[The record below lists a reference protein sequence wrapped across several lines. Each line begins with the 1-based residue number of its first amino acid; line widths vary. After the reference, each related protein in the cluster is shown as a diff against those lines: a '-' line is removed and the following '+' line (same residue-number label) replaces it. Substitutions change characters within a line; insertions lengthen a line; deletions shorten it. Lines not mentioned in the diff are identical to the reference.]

1 MSFILN
7 ASPGQT
13 ATIVFQTLD
22 GYGQRADGY
31 APPVITRII
40 FPNLSLASGYPQN
53 MTRLDVGLYNFKIV
67 LPPLAT
73 SVGSYIVD
81 VTYFDPTTMLIQMTF
96 FQIVVSAPFGQ
107 YSATTF

>member
-13 ATIVFQTLD
+13 VTLVFQTLD

-31 APPVITRII
+31 APPAITRII

-53 MTRLDVGLYNFKIV
+53 MTRLDVGLYNFKVI
-67 LPPLAT
+67 LPPLAA

-81 VTYFDPTTMLIQMTF
+81 VSYIDPATMHVQMTF